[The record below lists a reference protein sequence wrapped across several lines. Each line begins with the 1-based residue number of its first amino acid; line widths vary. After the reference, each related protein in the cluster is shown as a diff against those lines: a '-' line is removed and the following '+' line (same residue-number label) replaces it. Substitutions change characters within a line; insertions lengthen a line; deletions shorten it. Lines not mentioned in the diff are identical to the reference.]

1 MCQKGEMGLAAQDVT
16 QRQVGV
22 RSAMRQ
28 KVEGALIARRHGG
41 QDGAFDRADVD
52 VGDTAGEAVRTKGDK

>member
-1 MCQKGEMGLAAQDVT
+1 
-16 QRQVGV
+16 
-22 RSAMRQ
+22 MRQ